1 MSNTDLYRFR
11 RAHEQARAALKKTED
26 YLVKNDIKGAGN
38 HLANALQDYLAAK
51 LGIQKRSLSLREIID
66 RLRARGL
73 VGHTGEKLR
82 NIWETLDLFQ
92 FAPAQVRPEEV
103 RAAMQTVEHV
113 IEEVER
119 EIQWK
124 K

>member
-1 MSNTDLYRFR
+1 MS
-11 RAHEQARAALKKTED
+11 LKKTED
-26 YLVKNDIKGAGN
+26 YLAKNDIKGAGS
-38 HLANALQDYLAAK
+38 HLANVLQDYLGAK
-51 LGIQKRSLSLREIID
+51 LGIQKRSLSLKEIVE
-66 RLRARGL
+66 RLKSRGL

-92 FAPAQVRPEEV
+92 FAPAQMRPEEV
-103 RAAMQTVEHV
+103 RAGMQTVEHV
-113 IEEVER
+113 IDEVER